1 MIFMQEKSALRLIY
15 IISGAIFSVV
25 VILFCIPKQEHLP
38 HFIHYL
44 PMLNAFLNGS
54 AFFLLLISR
63 YFIWKKKVKI
73 HKWLNITAF
82 TLSAIFL
89 LSYVTLHAFVPD
101 TIFPADNPLRPLYFF
116 ILISHILCA
125 AIVLPL
131 VLLSLYRGLSNQVI
145 KHRKIVKWAYPIW
158 LYVTSTG
165 VIVYLMIS
173 PYYNF

>member
-1 MIFMQEKSALRLIY
+1 MVFMQEKSALRLIY
-15 IISGAIFSVV
+15 IISGTIFSVV
-25 VILFCIPKQEHLP
+25 VILFCIPKQENLP

-44 PMLNAFLNGS
+44 PMLNACLNGS

-63 YFIWKKKVKI
+63 YHIWKKKVKI

-101 TIFPADNPLRPLYFF
+101 TKFPADNPLRPVYFF